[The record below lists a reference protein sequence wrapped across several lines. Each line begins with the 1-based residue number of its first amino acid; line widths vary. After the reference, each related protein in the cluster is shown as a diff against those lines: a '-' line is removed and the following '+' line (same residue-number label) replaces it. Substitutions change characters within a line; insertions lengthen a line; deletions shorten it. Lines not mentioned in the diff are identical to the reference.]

1 MISKNSFLL
10 CTLLIAFLGYILQK
24 SSKPDSH
31 VPSISESQDSLRT
44 NLTLLGTNDLHS
56 NVRGLGLKLY
66 PDMIRGGY
74 SKLVHLIDFIR

>member
-10 CTLLIAFLGYILQK
+10 STLLIAFLGYILHE
-24 SSKPDSH
+24 SSKPDFD
-31 VPSISESQDSLRT
+31 VPKVSERQDSLRT

-66 PDMIRGGY
+66 PDLIRGGY